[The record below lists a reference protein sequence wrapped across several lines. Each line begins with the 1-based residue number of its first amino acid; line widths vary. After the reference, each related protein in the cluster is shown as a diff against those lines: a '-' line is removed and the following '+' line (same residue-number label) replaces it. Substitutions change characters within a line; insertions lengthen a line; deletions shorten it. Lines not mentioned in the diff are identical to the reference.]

1 MIQLCALLLAAV
13 PSGLVQEDST
23 PSASAP
29 RATRPADLE
38 ARDLRSSTVEYDIRA
53 RLEDIDEKPKR
64 LVGSE
69 TIRWTNRSGEPVGD
83 LWFHLYLNAFA
94 NNRSAHMSE
103 AGGSLRGKSTEE
115 IAKENWWGW
124 QQIES
129 VKVGGVDVTDTLRYR
144 TPDAK
149 PGDLQG
155 YLAVQDHTVV
165 SVDLPRSIAD
175 REEVEIEVE
184 WSSRLPR
191 VRRRTGYKDDFLL
204 VAQWFPKLGVYEGGR
219 GWNCHQFH
227 ASTEFYAD
235 YGYYKV
241 SLDLPARYSEKVY
254 GSGVRIQDMIKGDD
268 RVQVVFE
275 APSLADRTRLDQ
287 FGLPA
292 RVHDFTW
299 TGDTKYQVHTKK
311 FSWNEW
317 ADVRFPDEV
326 AKARAAFGEDANL
339 ALRDVDITVLIQPE
353 HVDQAERHALA
364 TEAALFFYGLWFG
377 EYPYE
382 HITVIDPAWGA
393 RGAGGMEYPTLFT
406 AGTRMYTR
414 PSMHSPESV
423 TVHEAGH
430 QFWYGLVG
438 NNEFEAAWLDE
449 GFNSYTDS
457 EVLWRVFGPEV
468 DTTDYARVPLDGV
481 RPTALPGSGG
491 SRIERALTAQDLRLP
506 RPDWVDEWKLT
517 KNAWGY
523 VVSPVQ
529 NVIGRPLRSS
539 GVVDLWRDQ
548 PWLTLVDRRY
558 DTRWSDRYGY
568 LRSPD
573 DDPIETY
580 CWKYVDGNS
589 HRTNSYPRTAVAL
602 RTLRGLVGEEAFL
615 RGMRAYAA
623 DWRYRHPYPQD
634 FYASFLEHS
643 GADVAWFLEDAFQ
656 TVKTIDWSV
665 EVDESKAK
673 EPVGWFLNDAG
684 QWEKRREADAE
695 ETAEAPEEP
704 EAPQVLELTLRRKGE
719 LCMPLLVRVQ
729 YEFEGDVEN
738 APPAADL
745 VQEFTWS
752 REEQLAR
759 PWMKWE
765 RELPKDWRTKSVILD
780 PERKIY
786 MDLDMS
792 DNQWFRRPNGRDGKA
807 AALHWTERVLRF
819 TQSQLVWQS
828 AIGG

>member
-1 MIQLCALLLAAV
+1 MIKLCALLLAAA
-13 PSGLVQEDST
+13 PSGLALQDPT
-23 PSASAP
+23 PSAQAP
-29 RATRPADLE
+29 HAPRPADLE
-38 ARDLRSSTVEYDIRA
+38 ARDLRSSTVEYEIQA

-103 AGGSLRGKSTEE
+103 AGGTLRGKSTEE
-115 IAKENWWGW
+115 IEKENWWGW

-129 VKVGGVDVTDTLRYR
+129 ITVGGIDVTDTLRYR
-144 TPDAK
+144 TPDANA
-149 PGDLQG
+149 GDLQG

-165 SVDLPRSIAD
+165 SVDLPRAIAD
-175 REEVEIEVE
+175 REEALIQVE

-227 ASTEFYAD
+227 SSTEFYAD

-254 GSGVRIQDMIKGDD
+254 GSGVRIQDMVKGDD

-275 APSLADRTRLDQ
+275 APSQADRARLDQ
-287 FGLPA
+287 FGLPS

-299 TGDTKYQVHTKK
+299 TADSKYEVYTKK
-311 FSWNEW
+311 FLWNEW
-317 ADVRFPDEV
+317 AEKYAPEV
-326 AKARAAFGEDANL
+326 AKAQAAFGDGVDL
-339 ALRDVDITVLIQPE
+339 TLRDVDITVLIQPE
-353 HVDQAERHALA
+353 HRDQAERHAHA

-406 AGTRMYTR
+406 SGTRKFTR
-414 PSMHSPESV
+414 PEMHTPESV

-457 EVLWRVFGPEV
+457 EVLWRVYGAEV
-468 DTTDYARVPLDGV
+468 NTTDYARYPLEGV
-481 RPTALPGSGG
+481 RPTSLPGSGG
-491 SRIERALTAQDLRLP
+491 SRLERALMVQDLRLS
-506 RPDWVDEWKLT
+506 RPDWVDEWALT

-529 NVIGRPLRSS
+529 NVIGKPMRSS

-548 PWLTLVDRRY
+548 PWLTLVDRHY
-558 DTRWSDRYGY
+558 DPRWSDRHGY

-573 DDPIETY
+573 DDPVETY
-580 CWKYVDGNS
+580 CWKYVDGTS
-589 HRTNSYPRTAVAL
+589 HRTNSYPRTAVVL

-615 RGMRAYAA
+615 RGMRTYSAE
-623 DWRYRHPYPQD
+623 WRFRHPYPND
-634 FYASFLEHS
+634 FYAAFLEHS

-656 TVKTIDWSV
+656 SVKTIDWSV

-673 EPVGWFLNDAG
+673 APVGWFLNEAG
-684 QWEKRREADAE
+684 QWEKRREADE
-695 ETAEAPEEP
+695 DESAEAPQEP
-704 EAPQVLELTLRRKGE
+704 DPPHVLELTLRRKGE

-729 YEFEGDVEN
+729 YEFEGEAED

-745 VQEFTWS
+745 VQEFAWT

-786 MDLDMS
+786 LDLDMS
-792 DNQWFRRPNGRDGKA
+792 DNQWFRRPEGRDGKA

-828 AIGG
+828 SIGG